1 MMVSQV
7 SELIDL
13 DEAVHR
19 AMDIEIAPSTKIS
32 DRLPASVSVVTAF
45 AVANQKTR

>member
-1 MMVSQV
+1 MSEV

-13 DEAVHR
+13 DEAVQR
-19 AMDIEIAPSTKIS
+19 TMDIEIAPSIKIS
-32 DRLPASVSVVTAF
+32 DLPPASVSVVTAF